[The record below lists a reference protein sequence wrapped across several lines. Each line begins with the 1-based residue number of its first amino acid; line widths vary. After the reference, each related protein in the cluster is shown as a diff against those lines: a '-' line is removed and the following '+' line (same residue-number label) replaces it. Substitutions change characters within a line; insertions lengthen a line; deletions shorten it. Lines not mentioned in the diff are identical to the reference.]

1 MVFCTIFRRYRYI
14 PILRPMLFGWLDH
27 LLPHHTIG
35 NLRNLA
41 SCLKVLLY
49 LEKIHIQKLLEERP
63 RQFGPDIL
71 IQHRQGLDHVSI
83 PLD

>member
-14 PILRPMLFGWLDH
+14 PILHPMLVEWLVH

-35 NLRNLA
+35 NWKNLA
-41 SCLKVLLY
+41 SYLRVLLY
-49 LEKIHIQKLLEERP
+49 LEKIHIQKWLEERP
-63 RQFGPDIL
+63 RQFGPGIS
-71 IQHRQGLDHVSI
+71 IQLHQAPDHVSI